1 VARPLY
7 LSLAYPEVARHLDL
21 LGERGFG
28 VEVTLY
34 DTDWLLNTSGRDRAR
49 KLGKALAERG
59 VGVTTH
65 GPIFDLNPGS
75 LDSVIRKH
83 TRRAFEKAIEV
94 SQDLGASGITFHTG
108 FNPLLPESVL
118 PGWLSLSLEL
128 WNRAASLA
136 EGAGLTLTLENMFE
150 PTPKLLLDL
159 AEAVE
164 SDALAFC
171 MDVSHTAIYSTLGL
185 ARWWQELAPRLRTLH
200 LNDTDTFSDEHLAI
214 GRGTLDFRDVFRRAS
229 SLPWEPVLVLEMS
242 LERALESVDTIQSR
256 GLRETQLEL
265 L

>member
-1 VARPLY
+1 M
-7 LSLAYPEVARHLDL
+7 
-21 LGERGFG
+21 
-28 VEVTLY
+28 
-34 DTDWLLNTSGRDRAR
+34 
-49 KLGKALAERG
+49 
-59 VGVTTH
+59 
-65 GPIFDLNPGS
+65 
-75 LDSVIRKH
+75 
-83 TRRAFEKAIEV
+83 
-94 SQDLGASGITFHTG
+94 
-108 FNPLLPESVL
+108 
-118 PGWLSLSLEL
+118 SLSLEL

-185 ARWWQELAPRLRTLH
+185 ARWWEELAPRLRTLH
-200 LNDTDTFSDEHLAI
+200 LNDTDTFSDDHLAI
-214 GRGTLDFRDVFRRAS
+214 GRGTLDFGDVFRRAS